1 MTRRWACVVILL
13 LLAVP
18 GWAWADEGLETGMAI
33 TVAEWA
39 HDVRDEGDYDPN
51 PSGVFPRGSRGYAYL
66 EVEGFAVGG
75 SGDENLVDL
84 RVDIALR
91 SGWGVKLFSQE
102 DLVEYTLPQEA
113 FPPPETVWFYIW
125 VDIPWWAPRAT
136 YRAEVTVRDLVS
148 GEAVSLEREIT
159 VE

>member
-1 MTRRWACVVILL
+1 M
-13 LLAVP
+13 
-18 GWAWADEGLETGMAI
+18 
-33 TVAEWA
+33 
-39 HDVRDEGDYDPN
+39 
-51 PSGVFPRGSRGYAYL
+51 
-66 EVEGFAVGG
+66 GG

-159 VE
+159 VWSFHKSIVKRIQGRASKITADMLEV